1 MIVGNCP
8 YEFKNIAI
16 VGPYKSKSV
25 AQLLKRADLYITASK
40 NDCCSNSLLEALAC
54 GLPVVAR
61 NSGGNPEIVGSG
73 GVLFETEDDIL
84 GALEYVSENLEIL
97 TEKVK
102 TPSRE
107 NVVSSYIEA
116 FREVYEKS

>member
-1 MIVGNCP
+1 M
-8 YEFKNIAI
+8 
-16 VGPYKSKSV
+16 
-25 AQLLKRADLYITASK
+25 
-40 NDCCSNSLLEALAC
+40 LEALAC

-73 GVLFETEDDIL
+73 GVLFETEDDII